1 MARFAG
7 DVRESFTLPVSAEDA
22 ATHFGSLAAIAA
34 NYIGLQS
41 HEIIDAE
48 TIRFVLVPQSDKGI
62 TFQGRYTCVYTL
74 ESPTRLTWR
83 TTSNDNMWSSGRA
96 VFQST
101 GTSSCRV
108 EYTQRIESEIPVPK
122 LLGKVVAPIVNRKIA
137 EGVRDYIAAMRASLP
152 KPA

>member
-7 DVRESFTLPVSAEDA
+7 DVRESFSLPVSAEA
-22 ATHFGSLAAIAA
+22 AAKHFADLETIAA
-34 NYIGLQS
+34 NYIGLHA
-41 HEIIDAE
+41 HEIVDAQ
-48 TIRFVLVPQSDKGI
+48 TIRFVLEAQSDKGI

-83 TTSNDNMWSSGRA
+83 TPSNDNMWSSGRA
-96 VFQST
+96 IFQPT
-101 GTSSCRV
+101 GDASCRV

-122 LLGKVVAPIVNRKIA
+122 LLSKVVAPIVNRKIA

-152 KPA
+152 RGA